1 MQINNIDILAIMS
14 EKIRPQ
20 QLNRTLAFVR
30 KEREKTKVYEKKT
43 FLYEVESSGEKNLCT
58 TF

>member
-1 MQINNIDILAIMS
+1 MS

-43 FLYEVESSGEKNLCT
+43 FLYEVESSGEKNSYVQHSDTKRLYYG
-58 TF
+58 